1 MLIDTDVIIW
11 NLRGNQ
17 AAADTL
23 DHLPGFSLS
32 AVSYMELLQGVRN
45 RQEQQLLRRALR
57 FWNAGLVHMDEGI
70 SARAA
75 FLVEQYALSHSMQ
88 LADALIA
95 ATTIELGTSL
105 LTANDRHYRHVPE
118 LEIAI
123 FRPE

>member
-11 NLRGNQ
+11 NLRGNTV
-17 AAADTL
+17 AADTL
-23 DHLPGFSLS
+23 DQLPGFSLS
-32 AVSYMELLQGVRN
+32 VVSYMELLQGVRD
-45 RQEQQLLRRALR
+45 RQEQHLLRRALR
-57 FWNAGLVHMDEGI
+57 FWNAELVHLDEGI

-95 ATTIELGTSL
+95 ATAIELGTSL

-118 LEIAI
+118 LEIRV